1 MKSRTPQ
8 LSLEYRYYKSLGP
21 HCKYHCKPRIWC
33 SSRPAVIFNSSTS
46 AKILILLSSSEF
58 YDLCRLIVNFPRI
71 IISRSSSW
79 YDSKVP
85 KNRPFPTSDLFFVT
99 GDWVSNR
106 IRWYAHLPYSGG
118 TCCVLLRALRQVQC
132 SGYGA
137 PGTFTGRPFRS
148 VWTHFLTKMCPHGRH
163 AAGMCIISFCIVPEL
178 SSKFFISIFVS
189 SSNSNL

>member
-21 HCKYHCKPRIWC
+21 HCKYHCMPSIWC

-46 AKILILLSSSEF
+46 AKILIVLSSSEF

-85 KNRPFPTSDLFFVT
+85 KNRPFPSSDLFFLWRET
-99 GDWVSNR
+99 GSLIELADMHICPTVGVPAVYYYGPCGKYNALVMELLGPSLEDLFDLCER
-106 IRWYAHLPYSGG
+106 TFSLK
-118 TCCVLLRALRQVQC
+118 CVLMVAMQLVCALFHSASFQN
-132 SGYGA
+132 
-137 PGTFTGRPFRS
+137 
-148 VWTHFLTKMCPHGRH
+148 FLLNFH
-163 AAGMCIISFCIVPEL
+163 I
-178 SSKFFISIFVS
+178 
-189 SSNSNL
+189 NLCF